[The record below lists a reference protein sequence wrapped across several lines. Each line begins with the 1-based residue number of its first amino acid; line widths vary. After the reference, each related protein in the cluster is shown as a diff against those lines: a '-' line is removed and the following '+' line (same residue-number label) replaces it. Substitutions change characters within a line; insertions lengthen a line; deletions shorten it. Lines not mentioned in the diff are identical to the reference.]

1 MSELLDESQ
10 AKVRQRQLRVSDSI
24 AWLKQRTEEVQAQ
37 AEKKVA
43 SKPAELFLRGMG
55 DFKRA
60 MPNQIARSSLFAPIA
75 RGRRQQFIETLLVT
89 RSDAVISYSGEQL
102 DEADADITLQLF
114 FEAKNQPLGLPI
126 TVNRAA
132 LLRALGRQTNVS
144 QYKWLMRRMKVLT
157 EATLVAEAKRSD
169 GTRKYSVGKT
179 DAFHIVQSFGY
190 DSVTKAYNFTLDPR
204 WAVLFGNDEY
214 ALLDWEKRKQIGRGQ
229 DMAKSL
235 QLLVATSSDPIQ
247 RYLLEWL
254 KEKMQYGGRVRDF
267 KKALARACR
276 ELERLNIIAN
286 YKIEMS
292 TKGKQQLSLWMAVS
306 A

>member
-1 MSELLDESQ
+1 M
-10 AKVRQRQLRVSDSI
+10 
-24 AWLKQRTEEVQAQ
+24 
-37 AEKKVA
+37 
-43 SKPAELFLRGMG
+43 
-55 DFKRA
+55 
-60 MPNQIARSSLFAPIA
+60 
-75 RGRRQQFIETLLVT
+75 
-89 RSDAVISYSGEQL
+89 
-102 DEADADITLQLF
+102 
-114 FEAKNQPLGLPI
+114 
-126 TVNRAA
+126 
-132 LLRALGRQTNVS
+132 S

-157 EATLVAEAKRSD
+157 EATLIAEAKRSD

-190 DSVTKAYNFTLDPR
+190 DSVTKTYNFTLDPR

-254 KEKMQYGGRVRDF
+254 KEKTQYRGRVRDF

-286 YKIEMS
+286 YKVEMS

>member
-1 MSELLDESQ
+1 M
-10 AKVRQRQLRVSDSI
+10 SDSI
-24 AWLKQRTEEVQAQ
+24 AWLKQRTEEVQAKV
-37 AEKKVA
+37 EKKVA
-43 SKPAELFLRGMG
+43 SRPAELFLRGMSE
-55 DFKRA
+55 FKRA

-75 RGRRQQFIETLLVT
+75 RGHRKQLIETLLVT
-89 RSDAVISYSGEQL
+89 RSDAVMSYSGEQL

-114 FEAKNQPLGLPI
+114 FEAKNQPLGLPVA
-126 TVNRAA
+126 VNRAA
-132 LLRALGRQTNVS
+132 LLRALGRQANVS
-144 QYKWLMRRMKVLT
+144 QYQWLMRRMKALT
-157 EATLVAEAKRSD
+157 EATLIAEAKRSD

-179 DAFHIVQSFGY
+179 DAFHIVQNFGY
-190 DSVTKAYNFTLDPR
+190 DSATKTYSFTLDSR
-204 WAVLFGNDEY
+204 WIVLFGNDEY

-254 KEKMQYGGRVRDF
+254 KEKMQYRGRMRDF

-286 YKIEMS
+286 YKVEIS
-292 TKGKQQLSLWMAVS
+292 TKGKQQLSIWMTVS